1 MAILDLSLASPA
13 VDAELDELGNGVLL
27 GVVVV
32 RLHQRE
38 HLVVRNNRSLDFSRP
53 ATGIS

>member
-32 RLHQRE
+32 RLHQIE

-53 ATGIS
+53 ATRIS